1 MKFIDEAI
9 ITVQSGDGGSG
20 CVSFRREK
28 YVPKG
33 GPDGGDGGKGGD
45 VILIAS
51 AGRRTLYPFR
61 FRREFAAERGAGGQG
76 RQKTGHSGQ
85 DLVIELPPGTIVRD
99 ADTGDI
105 VKDFS
110 VAGESFIIARGGR
123 GGKGNTH
130 FKSSTHRTPRF
141 AQPGGPGELK
151 RLQLEL
157 KLLADVGIVG
167 LPNAGKSTLISV
179 VSSARPKIADYP
191 FTTLVPN
198 LGVVKAGNHEPFVMA
213 DIPGLIEG
221 AHAGTGLGIRF
232 LRHVERTRLLVHL
245 IDAGGI
251 DPENPLEAFDTVNR
265 EMALYSPALA
275 RKPQV
280 VALNKLDLTGTEERA
295 RAFKAALGKRRK
307 VHLVSA
313 ATNLG
318 VAQLLADVCRR
329 LDRLAHESAP
339 HPD

>member
-1 MKFIDEAI
+1 VKFIDEAI

-20 CVSFRREK
+20 CMSFRREK

-45 VILIAS
+45 VILVAT

-61 FRREFAAERGAGGQG
+61 FRREFKAQRGAGGQG
-76 RQKTGHSGQ
+76 RQKTGRSGQ

-110 VAGESFIIARGGR
+110 VAGESFVIARGGR

-198 LGVVKAGNHEPFVMA
+198 LGVVKAGSHEPFVMA

-221 AHAGTGLGIRF
+221 AHTGTGLGLRF
-232 LRHVERTRLLVHL
+232 LRHVERTHLIVHL

-280 VALNKLDLTGTEERA
+280 IALNKLDLTGTEERA

-329 LDRLAHESAP
+329 LDRLAHEPAP

>member
-20 CVSFRREK
+20 CMSFRREK

-45 VILIAS
+45 VILVAT

-61 FRREFAAERGAGGQG
+61 FRREFKAQRGAGGQG
-76 RQKTGHSGQ
+76 RQKTGRSGQ

-157 KLLADVGIVG
+157 KLLADVGMVG
-167 LPNAGKSTLISV
+167 LPNAGKSTLIARLSA
-179 VSSARPKIADYP
+179 ARPRSP
-191 FTTLVPN
+191 TT
-198 LGVVKAGNHEPFVMA
+198 
-213 DIPGLIEG
+213 
-221 AHAGTGLGIRF
+221 R
-232 LRHVERTRLLVHL
+232 
-245 IDAGGI
+245 
-251 DPENPLEAFDTVNR
+251 
-265 EMALYSPALA
+265 SP
-275 RKPQV
+275 RSCP
-280 VALNKLDLTGTEERA
+280 T
-295 RAFKAALGKRRK
+295 
-307 VHLVSA
+307 SA
-313 ATNLG
+313 W
-318 VAQLLADVCRR
+318 
-329 LDRLAHESAP
+329 
-339 HPD
+339 

>member
-1 MKFIDEAI
+1 VKFIDEAI

-45 VILIAS
+45 VILVAS

-76 RQKTGHSGQ
+76 RQKTGRSGQ

-221 AHAGTGLGIRF
+221 AHTGTGLGLRF
-232 LRHVERTRLLVHL
+232 LRHVERTHLIVHL

-251 DPENPLEAFDTVNR
+251 DLENPLEAFDTVNR

-280 VALNKLDLTGTEERA
+280 IALNKLDLTGTEERA

-329 LDRLAHESAP
+329 LDRLSHEPAP

>member
-45 VILIAS
+45 VTLVAS
-51 AGRRTLYPFR
+51 AHRRTLYPFR
-61 FRREFAAERGAGGQG
+61 FRREFSAQRGGGGQG
-76 RQKTGHSGQ
+76 RQKSGRSGQ
-85 DLVIELPPGTIVRD
+85 DLIIELPPGTIVRD
-99 ADTGDI
+99 ADSGEI
-105 VKDFS
+105 IKDFTTP
-110 VAGESFIIARGGR
+110 GESFIIAKGGR

-141 AQPGGPGELK
+141 AQPGGPGEFK

-167 LPNAGKSTLISV
+167 LPNAGKSTFISV

-213 DIPGLIEG
+213 DIPGLIAG
-221 AHAGTGLGIRF
+221 AHAGTGLGIHF
-232 LRHVERTRLLVHL
+232 LRHVERTRLILHL
-245 IDAGGI
+245 IDAGEI
-251 DPENPLEAFDTVNR
+251 DPENPLAALDTVNT
-265 EMALYSPALA
+265 EMALYSPKLA

-280 VALNKLDLTGTEERA
+280 IALNKLDLPGTEARA
-295 RAFKAALGKRRK
+295 RAFKAALKTRRK
-307 VHLVSA
+307 IHFVSA
-313 ATNLG
+313 ATGSG
-318 VAQLLADVCRR
+318 VALLLADICRR
-329 LDRLAHESAP
+329 LDRIANEPGANI
-339 HPD
+339 D

>member
-1 MKFIDEAI
+1 VKFIDEAI

-45 VILIAS
+45 VILVAS

-221 AHAGTGLGIRF
+221 AHAGTGLGLRF

>member
-28 YVPKG
+28 YVPRG

-45 VILIAS
+45 VILVAS

>member
-1 MKFIDEAI
+1 M
-9 ITVQSGDGGSG
+9 
-20 CVSFRREK
+20 SFRREK

-45 VILIAS
+45 VILVAT

-61 FRREFAAERGAGGQG
+61 FRREFKAQRGAGGQG
-76 RQKTGHSGQ
+76 RQKTGRSGQ

-198 LGVVKAGNHEPFVMA
+198 LGVVKAGSHEPFVMA

-221 AHAGTGLGIRF
+221 AHTGTGLGLRF
-232 LRHVERTRLLVHL
+232 LRHVERTHLIVHL

-280 VALNKLDLTGTEERA
+280 IALNKLDLTGTEERA
-295 RAFKAALGKRRK
+295 AGVQGGAGQAPEGPPGFGRHEPRRGAAAG
-307 VHLVSA
+307 
-313 ATNLG
+313 G
-318 VAQLLADVCRR
+318 R
-329 LDRLAHESAP
+329 LP
-339 HPD
+339 PPGPTCT